1 MADVTIIRDAAGRA
15 IFVETRVDVGSKGIK
30 VTTQEASTTL
40 GSVSGTR
47 IVSVRYEEK
56 R

>member
-1 MADVTIIRDAAGRA
+1 MADVTIIRDERGRA
-15 IFVETRVDVGSKGIK
+15 LFVETREDAGSKGTK

-47 IVSVRYEEK
+47 IISVRYEDK
-56 R
+56 G